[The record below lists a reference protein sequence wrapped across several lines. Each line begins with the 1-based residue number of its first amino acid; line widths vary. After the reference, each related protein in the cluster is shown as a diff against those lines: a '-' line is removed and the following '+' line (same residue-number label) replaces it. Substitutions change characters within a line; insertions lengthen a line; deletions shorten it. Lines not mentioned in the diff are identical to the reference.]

1 MWLREVNMELVKRI
15 LKKVLLAL
23 LSLFIIISIT
33 FFLMELLPGDPFMSE
48 KATAEQQAI
57 LRAKY
62 GLDQPV
68 YIQYFRYLGN
78 LLNGDMGNSYVLQ
91 KGRAISTIVTDAFG
105 VSLRLGLIAI
115 CFALVIGVTLGCVAG
130 FRKDKLADN
139 IIRIITSIGISVP
152 GYVIAAVI
160 MLLFA
165 VQLGVLPTSFNKPMG
180 WVMPVIVLAAYP
192 TCYLARLTRAS
203 ILDVMGQDYLR
214 TERAKGMSEF
224 TVIFVHALK
233 NSLIPIIT
241 YLGPLTASILTGG
254 FVAESVFNVP
264 GLGRYFVSAISAR
277 DYTLIMGTTTFYAAL
292 VIFMNLI
299 CDILY
304 QIVDPRIKMD

>member
-1 MWLREVNMELVKRI
+1 MELI
-15 LKKVLLAL
+15 KKIIKKTMVAL
-23 LSLFIIISIT
+23 LSLFVIISIT
-33 FFLMELLPGDPFMSE
+33 FFLMELLPGDPFMSD
-48 KATAEQQAI
+48 KASADQQAV

-68 YIQYFRYLGN
+68 FVQYLRYLDN
-78 LLNGDMGNSYVLQ
+78 LSHGDMGNSYVLQ
-91 KGRAISTIVTDAFG
+91 KGRAISTIVTGAFAT
-105 VSLRLGLIAI
+105 SMRLGLIAI
-115 CFALVIGVTLGCVAG
+115 CFAIVIGVSLGCISGLRKGKAG
-130 FRKDKLADN
+130 DN
-139 IIRIITSIGISVP
+139 IIRIITSVGISVP

-165 VQLGVLPTSFNKPMG
+165 VHLKVLPTSFNKTNG
-180 WVMPVIVLAAYP
+180 WIMPVIVLATYP

-203 ILDVMGQDYLR
+203 ILDVLGQDYLR
-214 TERAKGMSEF
+214 TERAKGMDEF
-224 TVIFVHALK
+224 IVIFVHALK

-241 YLGPLTASILTGG
+241 YLGPLTASILTGS

-292 VIFMNLI
+292 IIFMNLF

-304 QIVDPRIKMD
+304 QLVDPRIKIED